1 MQNKKTQTE
10 YSWAVKLDENLHR
23 PAKLEA
29 LKQGLEIRMLVSQA
43 VIEYLKRGEN

>member
-10 YSWAVKLDENLHR
+10 FTWTVKLDKNLQH